1 MPRHKYPNLLLPYN
15 LHRSVSLSR
24 VYASLHTLLPHTIP
38 NKNFIMSG
46 EGSSSSSNVN
56 LSRIPLLT
64 GSTDY
69 TRWALAVNA
78 SALLA
83 DVHDVLIGEEAE
95 PTVLKAEDDGYT
107 ESLKELKA
115 WRKANKKA
123 IGLMLVSCSEDL
135 QLALTEFLSTPLVN
149 PLDENDKRS
158 PNAHDLWKH
167 LASKYK
173 KKDGISAAIE
183 WGNLISQQ
191 MVEGTPIEEQIAER
205 QTRRT
210 RLALN
215 KFLFP
220 DWQFAILI
228 LLRLP
233 PSFDTLRSSFL
244 DGLENPEELSLKNF
258 IARAIDK
265 DNWTTVSNLNV
276 MGNRPTSCG

>member
-1 MPRHKYPNLLLPYN
+1 
-15 LHRSVSLSR
+15 
-24 VYASLHTLLPHTIP
+24 
-38 NKNFIMSG
+38 MSG

-78 SALLA
+78 AALLA
-83 DVHDVLIGEEAE
+83 DVHDVLMGEEAE

-115 WRKANKKA
+115 WKKANKKA

-191 MVEGTPIEEQIAER
+191 MVEGTPIEEQITER

-244 DGLENPEELSLKNF
+244 DGLENPEELSLENV

-265 DNWTTVSNLNV
+265 DNRTTASNLNV